1 ESIVVKTLAA
11 LEVIMNVEQ
20 FVDLL
25 EIPHRKRNALV
36 PNRRV
41 LFVAGLKL
49 YQLLAARFAHRE
61 VRRRSCVR
69 LFVNP
74 NDLGQRLARERV
86 TIKQIFP
93 TPDHH
98 SELRAPIADMII
110 ANNVMAEK
118 ARDPRQ

>member
-1 ESIVVKTLAA
+1 
-11 LEVIMNVEQ
+11 MNVEQ
-20 FVDLL
+20 FVNLL

-98 SELRAPIADMII
+98 SELRAPIADMIV
-110 ANNVMAEK
+110 ANDVVAEK